1 MSWFLN
7 DAEAREACE
16 RAGFTWQAPHTAKV
30 IAPYLP
36 FAGCRSLEDVTSAAY
51 VLVGPYT
58 AWLLDFDYTEQG
70 MSPVTVSGPTASYSG
85 VGVHTEYHETTT
97 HTWGTLAIVQHP
109 ALEATVDIS
118 ADWKATTGGAIANA
132 LLWIP
137 PFTFVKAFQYAAEA
151 KNPDHVV
158 GQKEFDKR
166 FVVHAP
172 SEAMAKAAISP
183 ALGELLVS
191 ADFKGSFAL
200 RPGAALV
207 RFEQG
212 AKGADGFE
220 KRFAFVRAL
229 VGALD
234 RAP

>member
-1 MSWFLN
+1 MSWFLE

-30 IAPYLP
+30 LAPYLP
-36 FAGCRSLEDVTSAAY
+36 FAGCRSLDDVTSAAY
-51 VLVGPYT
+51 VLIGPYT
-58 AWLLDFDYTEQG
+58 AWLVDFDYTE
-70 MSPVTVSGPTASYSG
+70 MVTSATTVSGPTASYSG
-85 VGVHTEYHETTT
+85 VGVHTEYHTAEQRTV
-97 HTWGTLAIVQHP
+97 GTLAIVQHP
-109 ALEATVDIS
+109 ALSATVDIS
-118 ADWKATTGGAIANA
+118 ADWKASTGGAIANA

-137 PFTFVKAFQYAAEA
+137 PFTFVKAFQYMAEA

-166 FVVHAP
+166 FVVHSP
-172 SEAMAKAAISP
+172 SEEMAREAISP

-191 ADFKGSFAL
+191 EDFKGSFAL

-207 RFEQG
+207 RFVNGERG
-212 AKGADGFE
+212 AQGFE
-220 KRFAFVRAL
+220 RRFGFVRAL

-234 RAP
+234 HVR